1 MRRRRSYSAFTMIE
15 LVLVMLIIAIIAGIA
30 APALIRFSQGRQLDN
45 YGRQLMATAAYARTA
60 SISEAR
66 VYRLNFDPSVAQ
78 FWLTADAGS
87 GTFDPATGEY
97 GKRSSPPVGMR
108 MKVQVNA
115 QPNFVLLQNPN
126 IQQQSVAQPATTLN
140 GQSSGTTGQIMT
152 NTHTQGS
159 TYVEFQ
165 PNGRID
171 PATVDLTDSA
181 GRHIQVACATPTDR
195 FEIDGGTK

>member
-1 MRRRRSYSAFTMIE
+1 MRRRRLHSAFTMLE
-15 LVLVMLIIAIIAGIA
+15 LILVMLIIAIIAAIA

-45 YGRQLMATAAYARTA
+45 YGRQLMATAAYARA
-60 SISEAR
+60 QSISEAR
-66 VYRLNFDPSVAQ
+66 VYRLNFDQNVAQ
-78 FWLTADAGS
+78 FWVTADAGA

-97 GKRSSPPVGMR
+97 GKRSSPPAGLR
-108 MKVQVNA
+108 MKVEVTS
-115 QPNFVLLQNPN
+115 QPNFDLLQNQN
-126 IQQQSVAQPATTLN
+126 IQQQSVQQPGTTLN
-140 GQSSGTTGQIMT
+140 GQSAGTSGSIMT

-171 PATVDLTDSA
+171 PATVDLTDSS
-181 GRHIQVACATPTDR
+181 GRHLQVACATPTDR